1 MPSASLALLRLKI
14 IKPTAF
20 SKSNVNAHTPAIK
33 PMINLFP
40 ENIFFINFIMIYDIL
55 QHIIYK
61 GIYVYVFERSYLD
74 PDEFQLR

>member
-40 ENIFFINFIMIYDIL
+40 ENMFFIHFIMVYNGLYQGQI
-55 QHIIYK
+55 
-61 GIYVYVFERSYLD
+61 YVFESYYLD